1 MEVDDKRDFMKSMR
15 RCFRQADDV
24 ESKSRKKSTLEAD
37 QIKKNL
43 ENLRE
48 VFFVQ
53 QKKIPPDA
61 AKAIQDL
68 LKRHSVCC
76 SEVCTT

>member
-1 MEVDDKRDFMKSMR
+1 MEADDKKDFMKSMR

-24 ESKSRKKSTLEAD
+24 ESKTRKKSTLEAD

-53 QKKIPPDA
+53 QKKIPPEA

-68 LKRHSVCC
+68 LKKHSICC